1 MSKELQIHIGD
12 SLDEVGRRF
21 VDAWQRAERGELTG
35 ANAERHAGFENVEV
49 FARTLTPRRL
59 EMLRHLRQHPARS
72 IRALSIA
79 LRRDYR
85 RVHEDVG
92 ALVSAGLM
100 DRDETG
106 LHADY
111 DVARIEARIDLR

>member
-49 FARTLTPRRL
+49 IDLGV
-59 EMLRHLRQHPARS
+59 
-72 IRALSIA
+72 
-79 LRRDYR
+79 D
-85 RVHEDVG
+85 
-92 ALVSAGLM
+92 VSADAFVNALPPIV
-100 DRDETG
+100 DRNTDAAAAGDAAPPSPASGT
-106 LHADY
+106 LDSRAVDRFA
-111 DVARIEARIDLR
+111 ARLPPGA